1 MISTM
6 VPVLTFFSSS
16 QKEAGFSLLLPP
28 STHTRLLLP
37 AVSTVISGISQ
48 SEVTGAGDFP
58 MGMEEGGAE
67 CKVLGLCLLRLHPR
81 STLQEF
87 PHRVQGLQ
95 CQLPVCQAGKK
106 GRKQL
111 FQSQPIFRASKDL
124 EILSWCI
131 TLIFIYVKNIRPQR

>member
-6 VPVLTFFSSS
+6 LPVLTFFSSS

-37 AVSTVISGISQ
+37 AVSTVINGISQ

-58 MGMEEGGAE
+58 VGVEDGGAE

-81 STLQEF
+81 STLQGF

-95 CQLPVCQAGKK
+95 CHCHQCAGLEKRQKAAVLELAGISSQQAL
-106 GRKQL
+106 RNPHL
-111 FQSQPIFRASKDL
+111 VHHPH
-124 EILSWCI
+124 
-131 TLIFIYVKNIRPQR
+131 YIR

>member
-1 MISTM
+1 MIST
-6 VPVLTFFSSS
+6 VLPVLTSFSSS

-58 MGMEEGGAE
+58 VGAEDGGAE

-81 STLQEF
+81 STLQGF
-87 PHRVQGLQ
+87 PHRVHGLQ
-95 CQLPVCQAGKK
+95 CHCHQCWKK

-124 EILSWCI
+124 EILIWCI
-131 TLIFIYVKNIRPQR
+131 TLIIYVKNIRPQR